1 MEKSREIA
9 SKKARTR
16 FAKESDLDGAREL
29 VDQIMSTK
37 ESRDRYF
44 GSLEHES
51 IEELRKQ
58 YELILASLEKPII
71 RLESACFMWL
81 GK

>member
-1 MEKSREIA
+1 
-9 SKKARTR
+9 
-16 FAKESDLDGAREL
+16 
-29 VDQIMSTK
+29 MSTK

-44 GSLEHES
+44 GLSEHES